1 MSTQPQTND
10 ITALRDMLFKSLRD
24 MQAADSKDQAAAI
37 ERARAMSDVSQTI
50 INSVKAEIDFAK
62 VTGKNSTS
70 GFIPV
75 AELPKLAPG
84 KPVAVDIENPRISY
98 PEPGVTRHTCK

>member
-24 MQAADSKDQAAAI
+24 MQAAGSKDQAAAI
-37 ERARAMSDVSQTI
+37 ERARAMSDISQTI

-75 AELPKLAPG
+75 AELANPAKVIPAESSRPG
-84 KPVAVDIENPRISY
+84 VTH
-98 PEPGVTRHTCK
+98 PEPGVLRHICQ